1 VLAEIGHSLWQ
12 NRPDDVARHS
22 DRHHRGLLSGARQ
35 TFESLT
41 GKIVIGARLG
51 RDVLDTQQQ
60 REFVLYGVTFL
71 AFAIVLAFALVL
83 T

>member
-1 VLAEIGHSLWQ
+1 
-12 NRPDDVARHS
+12 
-22 DRHHRGLLSGARQ
+22 LSGVRQ

-71 AFAIVLAFALVL
+71 AFAIVLAFALML